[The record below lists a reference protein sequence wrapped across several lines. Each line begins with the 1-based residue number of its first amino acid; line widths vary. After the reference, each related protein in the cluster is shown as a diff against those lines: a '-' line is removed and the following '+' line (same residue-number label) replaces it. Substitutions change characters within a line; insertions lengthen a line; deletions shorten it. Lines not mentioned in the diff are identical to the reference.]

1 MKLLNKIRKISK
13 LAHDLFYNEF
23 KQRKVFETEEAKP
36 LPVIGDGDDL
46 SEPDNTQKTQLNP
59 LIMTKL
65 EVKMPYILDL
75 GNSEANFYLKKFSSP
90 KNQSYLNNST
100 SGLNS
105 TCKIGVNYKFNII

>member
-23 KQRKVFETEEAKP
+23 KQRKVFETEEAEAKP

-59 LIMTKL
+59 LKITKL
-65 EVKMPYILDL
+65 EVKMPYIL
-75 GNSEANFYLKKFSSP
+75 GLKKFSTP
-90 KNQSYLNNST
+90 KNQSSLSNPT

-105 TCKIGVNYKFNII
+105 KCKIGINYKFNII